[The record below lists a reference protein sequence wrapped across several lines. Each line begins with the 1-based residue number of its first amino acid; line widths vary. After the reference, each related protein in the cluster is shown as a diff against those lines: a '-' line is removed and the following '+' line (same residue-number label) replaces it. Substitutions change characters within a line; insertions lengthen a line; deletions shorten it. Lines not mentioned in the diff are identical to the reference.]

1 MKPKRKYRKS
11 NLTDEQ
17 KEQIALEYLTTDQSY
32 RQVGEKYGVSK
43 LQVRHCC
50 VWHERKELIAAV
62 NNPDMPRLHTPR
74 IDELTK
80 QVKRLKRQL
89 EMSQLKVEAYDTMIR
104 LAESEYN
111 IPIRKKS
118 GSRQHNS

>member
-1 MKPKRKYRKS
+1 MKRKRKYRKS

-32 RQVGEKYGVSK
+32 REVGEKFGTTK

-62 NNPDMPRLHTPR
+62 NNPDMPRLHTPQ
-74 IDELTK
+74 IDELNK
-80 QVKRLKRQL
+80 QVKRLRRQL
-89 EMSQLKVEAYDTMIR
+89 EMSQLKVEAFDTIIR
-104 LAESEYN
+104 LAEIEYK
-111 IPIRKKS
+111 IDIRKKS
-118 GSRQHNS
+118 GSRQRNS

>member
-11 NLTDEQ
+11 KLTDEQ

-32 RQVGEKYGVSK
+32 REVAEKYGTTK

-50 VWHERKELIAAV
+50 VWHERMELIAAV
-62 NNPDMPRLHTPR
+62 NNPAMPRLHTPQ
-74 IDELTK
+74 IDELNK

-89 EMSQLKVEAYDTMIR
+89 EMSHLKVEAYDTMIR
-104 LAESEYN
+104 LAESEFK
-111 IPIRKKS
+111 IDIRKKS